1 MLQQRIAASERPQP
15 EQAAE
20 ATAVQN
26 QMQWHFQIQHQL
38 GQAFEAQQIGAAV
51 FRMTAMA
58 QPLQLPLLARAQT
71 TATPAEVRLL
81 QRFNNQAPAER
92 RPRESPGSRVR

>member
-1 MLQQRIAASERPQP
+1 MLLQRIAAGERPQP

-20 ATAVQN
+20 ATAIQHQV
-26 QMQWHFQIQHQL
+26 QWHLQIQHQL
-38 GQAFEAQQIGAAV
+38 GQAFEAQEIGAAV
-51 FRMTAMA
+51 FGMTAMT

-81 QRFNNQAPAER
+81 HRFKNQAPAER
-92 RPRESPGSRVR
+92 RPREIPGRRVR